1 MLLKY
6 SYFDEGAFNVFSD
19 EGWKYVLKIIGGRDF
34 VFNLYGRRLKKYLS
48 EEREKMRTLS
58 A

>member
-1 MLLKY
+1 MFFRMKDGNMFLKY
-6 SYFDEGAFNVFSD
+6 RCGC
-19 EGWKYVLKIIGGRDF
+19 DF